1 VSALSDPRKAKAFRF
16 VRHEYADG
24 EARLVYAF
32 DDDAEMIERVGFP
45 DAPPLLPERQAAF
58 EAALTLLHLIAG
70 VSYYKAGVPGEIRVE
85 DGSLDAATAGFLEQ
99 VYVHGLAE
107 FVYQNKL
114 DLRGGIRFP
123 YSRHP
128 GGSLDPA
135 PFEESK
141 ELDSGFRRTAAAGSR
156 SEQRSWPEGRAADA
170 ASNDEHK
177 SHTALDSQS
186 RSAMALNLPRRTL
199 VPIGGGKDSLVSVE
213 MLKSV
218 HEPATAVWIGDSALI
233 AACAQRTGLPT
244 LNLKRTLAPEL
255 FEYNRLGA
263 LNGHVPVTAIN
274 SAILLCAAILYGYD
288 AIAFSNERSASVAT
302 LEYDGQPVNHQWS
315 KGLDFERALR
325 DYTTSHIAAD
335 VDYFSLLRP
344 LSELAVTR
352 EFARR
357 TQYDDVFSSCNR
369 NFRIR
374 GARPSDRWCGQCPK
388 CHFVFLALAPFVAKP
403 RLLAIFGRNLLD
415 DAALAPGFD
424 ALLEYRG
431 HKPFEC
437 VGEGRESRA
446 AMHALTQRPEWAED
460 ALIARFASELA
471 PQLARGELHLGAL
484 LLPSSAHFL
493 PERLRGLV
501 HAAD

>member
-1 VSALSDPRKAKAFRF
+1 VSVLSDPRKAKAFRF
-16 VRHEYADG
+16 VRNEYTDG
-24 EARLVYAF
+24 EAQLVYAF
-32 DDDAEMIERVGFP
+32 DGDAEMVERIGFP
-45 DAPPLLPERQAAF
+45 QAPILPPERQSAF
-58 EAALTLLHLIAG
+58 EAALRLLHLIAG

-85 DGSLDAATAGFLEQ
+85 DGALDAATAEFLEQ
-99 VYVHGLAE
+99 VYLHGLAE
-107 FVYQNKL
+107 FAYQNKI
-114 DLRGGIRFP
+114 DLRGRIRFP
-123 YSRHP
+123 SHEGQTATLP
-128 GGSLDPA
+128 QSGSA
-135 PFEESK
+135 P
-141 ELDSGFRRTAAAGSR
+141 
-156 SEQRSWPEGRAADA
+156 
-170 ASNDEHK
+170 
-177 SHTALDSQS
+177 
-186 RSAMALNLPRRTL
+186 ALNLPRRTL

-218 HEPATAVWIGDSALI
+218 REPVTAVWIGDSALI

-244 LNLKRTLAPEL
+244 LNIRRTLAPEL

-325 DYTTSHIAAD
+325 DYTKSHIAPD
-335 VDYFSLLRP
+335 LDYFSLLRP
-344 LSELAVTR
+344 WSELAVTR

-460 ALIARFASELA
+460 TLVARFATEIA
-471 PQLARGELHLGAL
+471 PQLDRGQLDLAPL
-484 LLPSSAHFL
+484 LQPSTEHFL
-493 PERLRGLV
+493 PERLRGLLN
-501 HAAD
+501 AGG